1 MTRLASLACA
11 IAFAGLALP
20 ATVRA
25 QTNVCQAAGGS
36 KFEIDCSG
44 ATSCDKTS
52 GAYKL
57 VAGVQAN
64 DNLAFEMAYH
74 VQGASRFSGVDPSA
88 GNVSGEYRG
97 RGIGLF
103 GVVVAPYGRR
113 AGLFGKLGIVNTRVE
128 LKAQSAS
135 GEASRA
141 ERHTNVAWGVG
152 AGYDLT
158 DSISTRLE
166 FERARVKFLGARND
180 VDMVTLAVL
189 YRF

>member
-1 MTRLASLACA
+1 MTRLATLALGIALGALLPSLAQ
-11 IAFAGLALP
+11 
-20 ATVRA
+20 A
-25 QTNVCQAAGGS
+25 QTYLGLAAGGS

-44 ATSCDKTS
+44 TTRCDKTS

-57 VAGVQAN
+57 IGGVQASE
-64 DNLAFEMAYH
+64 NLAIEMAYH
-74 VQGASRFSGVDPSA
+74 VQGTSRFEGVDASA
-88 GNVSGEYRG
+88 GAITGEYRG
-97 RGIGLF
+97 RGLGLF
-103 GVVVAPYGRR
+103 GVVMAPYGRR
-113 AGLFGKLGIVNTRVE
+113 FGLFGKLGVVNAKVTLE
-128 LKAQSAS
+128 AQSSA
-135 GEASRA
+135 GEASRS

-158 DSISTRLE
+158 DSVSARVE